1 MITAFIVVFAGFF
14 VLKKWVLVTFTAI
27 LLSGCGYKGALYIP
41 QAPEQTTPTEKPD
54 ETVSS
59 PNTQSQPASTP
70 GESH

>member
-1 MITAFIVVFAGFF
+1 M
-14 VLKKWVLVTFTAI
+14 TFTAI